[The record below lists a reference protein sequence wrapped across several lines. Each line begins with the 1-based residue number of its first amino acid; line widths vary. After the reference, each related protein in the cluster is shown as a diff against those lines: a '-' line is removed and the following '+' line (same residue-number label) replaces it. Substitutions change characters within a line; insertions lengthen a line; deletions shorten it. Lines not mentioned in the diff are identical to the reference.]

1 MKDVVRVCEPSYST
15 GRLDQEGIT
24 VVVSIRLLLALTCVV
39 AVIMIKTRD
48 DDDDDDDNTLCAW
61 RHNMAPPPESLT
73 IISAVN
79 MKTVRLQF
87 TAEFAKTQTTRKNR
101 HCAILPSLCRHCQSK
116 VQQNMGAGYA
126 FLSIKQVCL

>member
-1 MKDVVRVCEPSYST
+1 VCLRVGAEATQRERRGACLRAFLQHWST
-15 GRLDQEGIT
+15 RSGRHHRSGQYPT
-24 VVVSIRLLLALTCVV
+24 SAVTCVV
-39 AVIMIKTRD
+39 AVIMIKTRDD

-116 VQQNMGAGYA
+116 VQ
-126 FLSIKQVCL
+126 